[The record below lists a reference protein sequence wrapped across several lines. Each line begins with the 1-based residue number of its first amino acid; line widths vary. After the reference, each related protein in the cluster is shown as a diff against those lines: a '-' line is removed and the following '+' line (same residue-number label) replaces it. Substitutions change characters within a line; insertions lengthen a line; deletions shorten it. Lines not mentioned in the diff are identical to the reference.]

1 MALTAGRGATPNI
14 NITPLVD
21 VVLVLLII
29 FMVVTPLLEKEMPVR
44 IPELETDPTPPDE
57 IPPDQMV
64 VQIRNG
70 GRIYINQTE
79 TPNEQVLPQLTA
91 ANSARADKVV
101 FFDAEDSANYGTAV
115 EVLDIIKQAGTE
127 TIGMML
133 PDPDAPPPPPGAPI
147 PAPAPAPPTP

>member
-1 MALTAGRGATPNI
+1 MAMSAGSKGPTTAI

-44 IPELETDPTPPDE
+44 IPELETDPTPPEDV
-57 IPPDQMV
+57 PPDQIV

-79 TPNEQVLPQLTA
+79 TPKEQLLAQLTA
-91 ANSARADKVV
+91 ANSSRAEKVI
-101 FFDAEDSANYGTAV
+101 FFDAEDATNYGTAV
-115 EVLDIIKQAGTE
+115 EVLDIVKQSGTE

-133 PDPDAPPPPPGAPI
+133 PDLDQPPGAPGA
-147 PAPAPAPPTP
+147 PAPAPAAPK